1 MNLFCFS
8 LEGSMDSLYEPV
20 QTPTGSQECNLT
32 SRPCSPSPLLLDS
45 TRWGGSQPCIAT
57 ESSRMLKIN
66 SRKKKKKKE
75 NTTFPK
81 LPLDCR
87 AVVGLDSR
95 DAYREIPADQA
106 DVSIQNRW
114 NEVLAEGGAGLRRLR
129 LDRMDP
135 GPQEDRGALGV
146 IQKLV
151 RPTKGN
157 HSSLEDTQGSAET
170 ADSPVV
176 SCMGLAK
183 KTETSV
189 KEAQGRTPQ
198 GMWEGRAGGRLY
210 ATWDPRSHV
219 THQRWSTLSECSAPW
234 DHTRHTCLGTLD
246 LHHSRLRDFGLLRDG
261 DHSTSQWEPFT
272 GVRSVTDLDDIG
284 DARSTSFGRFD
295 AFRRSSPAKHDEDEA
310 GGGDQ
315 GRTRVLGKMKAIS
328 LTMRGQM
335 GRKYSKALSEERV
348 SDQKPRE
355 QQMDIETEV
364 DRGPPFEKDCRRSST
379 SLESL
384 YSVNSGRSSSSGV
397 TSGSDGSGNRE
408 SLRAEEDLLYTGP
421 VCGRA
426 RVHTDF
432 VPSPYDAESLRL
444 KVGDVIDVL
453 SKPPMGIW
461 TGRLHNKVGN
471 FKFIYVDL
479 IEEQVG
485 SVKAGTHRHSR
496 VPAET
501 TLEEL
506 LQSLQLE
513 EYISSLLLNGYETVE
528 DLKELKEQ
536 HLIELNVSDPEHR
549 SRLLGAVDGLPH
561 AEGGEEEEGEGGQK
575 EETPASRLA
584 AGSDCPR
591 DSGCYVTPE
600 LSENSRDDV
609 DGHNTVAERPP
620 GASQGPDVS
629 PEQTH

>member
-284 DARSTSFGRFD
+284 DA
-295 AFRRSSPAKHDEDEA
+295 
-310 GGGDQ
+310 
-315 GRTRVLGKMKAIS
+315 
-328 LTMRGQM
+328 
-335 GRKYSKALSEERV
+335 V
-348 SDQKPRE
+348 SRLRQTA
-355 QQMDIETEV
+355 QL
-364 DRGPPFEKDCRRSST
+364 C
-379 SLESL
+379 
-384 YSVNSGRSSSSGV
+384 V
-397 TSGSDGSGNRE
+397 TSA
-408 SLRAEEDLLYTGP
+408 SLRAPRPRGEPALICDRDP
-421 VCGRA
+421 GRG
-426 RVHTDF
+426 V
-432 VPSPYDAESLRL
+432 E
-444 KVGDVIDVL
+444 DVL
-453 SKPPMGIW
+453 PWGQ
-461 TGRLHNKVGN
+461 N
-471 FKFIYVDL
+471 
-479 IEEQVG
+479 
-485 SVKAGTHRHSR
+485 
-496 VPAET
+496 AELRFVLSIT
-501 TLEEL
+501 ADRML
-506 LQSLQLE
+506 LPQ

-561 AEGGEEEEGEGGQK
+561 AEGSEEEEGEGGQK